1 MTHYELTET
10 VTVTEI
16 GDDVT
21 CCALRAAFRDMQTQ
35 TKNAMQL
42 DQWKITN
49 PVACQSMNLE

>member
-1 MTHYELTET
+1 MQVDAQRGPACSTKELAQ
-10 VTVTEI
+10 
-16 GDDVT
+16 T
-21 CCALRAAFRDMQTQ
+21 CCALRAEFRDMQTQ